1 MESKKKFE
9 IPYKKLQEPKTNPPP
24 APIQFLDDSETYESS
39 QKCKTDY
46 SEKKSSFDIL
56 TKNFKKSLGFF
67 SKNKL
72 YMEDIDSN
80 INTNLKRK
88 YSLEEKLLLK
98 KDFVPQL
105 KPIEIHL
112 VPSKLRLNKKG
123 FKDLKCNKDNKI
135 LLMSNNY
142 FISCP
147 NSEEEE
153 EEESDIEFSPQ
164 KKNKNEDIK
173 STRKNLHKMKSGSLP
188 KVLSRNLLETNLKLK
203 EEMKFDYDSDK
214 EDSIDFKDNFNYVD
228 NDKYFLYDENDFT
241 NYRINE
247 KEEDKKEEDKKEED
261 KNVNKG
267 SHSSVRTNRI
277 NSCSILDVLRNRFS
291 FDDEYK

>member
-9 IPYKKLQEPKTNPPP
+9 IPSKKLQEPKTNPPP

-153 EEESDIEFSPQ
+153 EEESEIDFSPQ
-164 KKNKNEDIK
+164 IKHKNEDIK
-173 STRKNLHKMKSGSLP
+173 STRKNLQKMKSGSLP
-188 KVLSRNLLETNLKLK
+188 KVLSRNLIEPSCK
-203 EEMKFDYDSDK
+203 MYK
-214 EDSIDFKDNFNYVD
+214 EDMKIDYESEKDDSSDFKDDENYINND
-228 NDKYFLYDENDFT
+228 NLLLYDENDFI
-241 NYRINE
+241 NYKIGEN
-247 KEEDKKEEDKKEED
+247 DKD
-261 KNVNKG
+261 KNKNEG
-267 SHSSVRTNRI
+267 EHTVRTNRI
-277 NSCSILDVLRNRFS
+277 NSCSILDVLKTRFS
-291 FDDEYK
+291 FDEPL

>member
-1 MESKKKFE
+1 
-9 IPYKKLQEPKTNPPP
+9 
-24 APIQFLDDSETYESS
+24 
-39 QKCKTDY
+39 
-46 SEKKSSFDIL
+46 
-56 TKNFKKSLGFF
+56 
-67 SKNKL
+67 
-72 YMEDIDSN
+72 
-80 INTNLKRK
+80 
-88 YSLEEKLLLK
+88 
-98 KDFVPQL
+98 
-105 KPIEIHL
+105 
-112 VPSKLRLNKKG
+112 
-123 FKDLKCNKDNKI
+123 
-135 LLMSNNY
+135 MSNNY

-153 EEESDIEFSPQ
+153 EEESDIDFSPQ

-241 NYRINE
+241 NYKINE